1 MWQFFLNF
9 RNWVILGLL
18 CLICTWSLPAL
29 ADVKVSARLEE
40 QILQVIRKHPEVL
53 VESVSA
59 YKRQEEQKI
68 QQAREAFLQELKT
81 NTLAV
86 IGDSPVTGATDLK
99 TVLIEFSDFQCPYCA
114 KAHDT
119 LNELLAKYPNQ
130 FTLVYKHFPLIQ
142 IHDQAVPAAEAAWAA
157 GKQGK
162 FWEYYDALFSN
173 QKQLGE
179 NLYLEIAKNLNL
191 DLERFKS
198 DRTSADP
205 AIEQDLQL
213 AYSLRLS
220 GTPSF
225 VIHSPNY
232 TGAVQLDQI
241 EQVLTAKKA

>member
-18 CLICTWSLPAL
+18 SLICTWSLPAL

-86 IGDSPVTGATDLK
+86 IGDSPVTGAADLK

-114 KAHDT
+114 KAHDA

-225 VIHSPNY
+225 VIYSPNY

-241 EQVLTAKKA
+241 EQVLTSKKA